1 MNNKT
6 VHNFTIKRRGDN
18 VYDIYVD
25 GRWVVSRGTYEAVL
39 DDLRKIMDNIAND
52 VPDALNN
59 I

>member
-6 VHNFTIKRRGDN
+6 VHNFTIKRRQDK

-25 GRWVVSRGTYEAVL
+25 GRWVASRGTYEAVL
-39 DDLRKIMDNIAND
+39 DDLRAIMDNIAND
-52 VPDALNN
+52 IPDALNN

>member
-6 VHNFTIKRRGDN
+6 VHNFTIKYRGDR

-25 GRWVVSRGTYEAVL
+25 GKWVVSRGTYEAVL
-39 DDLRKIMDNIAND
+39 NDLYEIMDNIAND